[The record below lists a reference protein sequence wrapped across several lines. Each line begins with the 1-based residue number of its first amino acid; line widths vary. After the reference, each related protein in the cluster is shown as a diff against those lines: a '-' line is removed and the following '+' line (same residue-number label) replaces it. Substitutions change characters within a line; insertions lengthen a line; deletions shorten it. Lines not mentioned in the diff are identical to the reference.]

1 MGCKQNRHLTYRE
14 KERER
19 LEKKLAINVA
29 LDKERKGNLHAVNSP
44 LAFELWVLLD
54 CSIVDFMHMDFYG
67 LQITN

>member
-44 LAFELWVLLD
+44 LAFEL
-54 CSIVDFMHMDFYG
+54 
-67 LQITN
+67 